1 MFAATTDTGSGL
13 EIREQVCQFVT
24 DKIAALRKQHE
35 ATSEFNNTSV
45 LRINAM
51 KFLPNLLEK
60 AQLSHIF
67 FLLCVGSARIA
78 V

>member
-1 MFAATTDTGSGL
+1 M
-13 EIREQVCQFVT
+13 T

-35 ATSEFNNTSV
+35 ATGGFNNTSV

-51 KFLPNLLEK
+51 KFLPNLLER

-67 FLLCVGSARIA
+67 FLLCAGHLARRLTWQCGSMLQGEEAQSA
-78 V
+78 Q